1 MSLSHN
7 MKNGITTGYCKG
19 TPSSDLVDCIKWLKA
34 GASDIQHPILLP
46 VLIFSQEISSKSDI
60 KQRDARAWLR
70 QLEHA
75 VSLLIRT
82 NNLENNA
89 YGREEPGALDNINM
103 DLVEC
108 HSQVL
113 WKRPVAYIKI
123 LESIREAME
132 IFIRELPRERRGPNI
147 EKLHRTMISRLEF
160 YRIKLQGID
169 SYAATTL
176 QRLEIQRSL
185 VILHSILRV
194 YFLLTIGKGI
204 QFDFPKRQQP
214 QFPNR
219 SRAETDRLGQQ
230 A

>member
-34 GASDIQHPILLP
+34 GASDIQHPLLLP
-46 VLIFSQEISSKSDI
+46 VLIFSHEISSKSDI

-75 VSLLIRT
+75 VSLLVRT
-82 NNLENNA
+82 DNRENNA
-89 YGREEPGALDNINM
+89 YRREEPGALDNINM

-123 LESIREAME
+123 LESIKGAME
-132 IFIRELPRERRGPNI
+132 IFIRELPRERRGPNT

-194 YFLLTIGKGI
+194 YFLLTISQGI
-204 QFDFPKRQQP
+204 QFDFSKRQQP

-219 SRAETDRLGQQ
+219 RRAEADRLGKQ